1 MNTITQHVKVNSRH
15 GLHMRPVAEISKL
28 AYKYD
33 AIVLFH
39 KNDKIAHSHSVVE
52 MLMLGVFYGDVIKVT
67 AIGKDA
73 EDALK
78 TITEYVESYTDD
90 FSPKDGDA
98 DSFAA

>member
-1 MNTITQHVKVNSRH
+1 MNTITRHVKVNNRH

-28 AYKYD
+28 AYRFD
-33 AIVLFH
+33 AIIAFH
-39 KNDKIAHSHSVVE
+39 KNNKIAHGHSVVE
-52 MLMLGVFYGDVIKVT
+52 MLMLGAFYGDVIKVT

-73 EDALK
+73 EEAM
-78 TITEYVESYTDD
+78 TVIAEYIENYTDD